1 MIEIEQFFVHQNYRK
16 NFLLQ
21 TKSCKKSVFLQK
33 NDETMNIS
41 LELVPRTEQYICE
54 QASFVEQAIP
64 QISAFN
70 FPDLLRFDIRS
81 WDACRMIVHSPLERI
96 THLRAIDFDM
106 HQPFPLTDFLK
117 VNRIRKALVIEGD
130 KPQDMKHAIYP
141 TSSVEL
147 IRKLKKEAGDITI
160 YAAFDPYR
168 NNIRYELEYL
178 QQKIEAGATGFFSQP
193 FFDLR
198 LLEIYSEYLEGHD
211 VYWGISPV
219 TGERAK
225 LYWETR
231 NRAIFPKSFK
241 PTIDWNIR
249 FGQAV
254 MDFCKKSGF
263 NLYLMPIKIDLKGYL
278 KRLFEKG

>member
-1 MIEIEQFFVHQNYRK
+1 MK
-16 NFLLQ
+16 
-21 TKSCKKSVFLQK
+21 
-33 NDETMNIS
+33 IS

-54 QASFVEQAIP
+54 QVSYVEELIP
-64 QISAFN
+64 QISAVN

-81 WDACRMIVHSPLERI
+81 WEACRMIAHSQLERI
-96 THLRAIDFDM
+96 AHLRAIDFDARK
-106 HQPFPLTDFLK
+106 PFPLTDFL
-117 VNRIRKALVIEGD
+117 NEHRIRKVLVIEGD
-130 KPQDMKHAIYP
+130 RPQDMKQAIYP
-141 TSSVEL
+141 TSSIEL
-147 IRKLKKEAGDITI
+147 IRKLKKEVSDVTV

-198 LLEIYSEYLEGHD
+198 LLEIYSEYLEGQV
-211 VYWGISPV
+211 VYWGVSPV
-219 TGERAK
+219 TGERSK

-231 NRAIFPKSFK
+231 NRAIFPKSFT

-254 MDFCKKSGF
+254 MDFCQKSGF
-263 NLYLMPIKIDLKGYL
+263 NLYLMPIKIDLKEYL
-278 KRLFEKG
+278 KKLFGDELKHIR